1 MKKYTKKIC
10 LIGPE
15 GVGKTSLI
23 RRYVDNKFD
32 DKYISTIGVSLSNK
46 LIKVPD
52 SYDIEL
58 ILWDLEGF
66 TSKGLHFPTTYL
78 SGASGF
84 VFTCDIN
91 NEDSFRSTQK
101 ICSELYTKFEDK
113 ACFSVALNK
122 TDLLQEEE
130 SHQLKKAREIFK
142 DTPPIDFIPT
152 SAKQDNKVGELF
164 SHLSK
169 YLVDYDIPNFRF

>member
-32 DKYISTIGVSLSNK
+32 DKYISTIGVALSNK

-78 SGASGF
+78 NGASGF
-84 VFTCDIN
+84 VFACDIN
-91 NEDSFRSTQK
+91 NPESLASTQK

-113 ACFSVALNK
+113 ACFSLALNK
-122 TDLLQEEE
+122 TDLLQEDQN
-130 SHQLKKAREIFK
+130 HILKTARQAFK
-142 DTPPIDFIPT
+142 NTPPIDFIPT
-152 SAKQDNKVGELF
+152 SAKADTGVSHLF

-169 YLVDYDIPNFRF
+169 YLVENNVPNFRF